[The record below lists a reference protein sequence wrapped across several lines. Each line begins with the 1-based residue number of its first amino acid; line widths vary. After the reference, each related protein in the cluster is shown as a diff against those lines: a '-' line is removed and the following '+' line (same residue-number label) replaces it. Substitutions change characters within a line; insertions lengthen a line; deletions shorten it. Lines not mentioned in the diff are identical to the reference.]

1 MYSQEYQ
8 KLIGFHGHSCP
19 GLALGYRMVKAA
31 MEKTHLG
38 KAGDEETVT
47 IVENDSCSVDAVQF
61 LLGCTFGKGNL
72 IFKDHGKQVFTFIT
86 RPTGKALRVSLLPH
100 AMDMPEGDTKSRTQ
114 MTREE
119 MVEKILSMPEAEL
132 LKVKEV
138 SIESPEKA
146 QIHSSFICDLCG
158 EPIMETRMIK
168 KSGKT
173 YCIPCA
179 DNLSKEPS

>member
-1 MYSQEYQ
+1 MYPQEYEQ
-8 KLIGFHGHSCP
+8 LIGFHGHSCP
-19 GLALGYRMVKAA
+19 GLALGYRMVKTA
-31 MEKTHLG
+31 MEKYHLG
-38 KAGDEETVT
+38 KVEDEETLT

-72 IFKDHGKQVFTFIT
+72 IFKDHGKQVFTFVT

-100 AMDMPEGDTKSRTQ
+100 AMDMPEGATKSRMQ

-119 MVEKILSMPEAEL
+119 MVEKILSMPEEEL
-132 LKVKEV
+132 LKVEEMT
-138 SIESPEKA
+138 IDSPQKA
-146 QIHSSFICDLCG
+146 QIHSSVICDLCR
-158 EPIMETRMIK
+158 EPIMETRTVK

-179 DNLSKEPS
+179 NKLSKEPS